1 MSIYY
6 CVVAN
11 SYCSLAEHSNGGDK
25 RMNEFAQ
32 KLLKKLNLAED
43 AVEAMEFEG
52 KTYSYRVD
60 NEVAYT
66 SNGLNG
72 SSAALFL
79 KYINQLFDHQFGIR
93 GKATKLKL
101 DMNRDFAPT
110 LKKQMETFSSD
121 QGAEKLQ
128 VLKKDLDH
136 VRNSVQVNINK
147 VLERGDKIEL
157 LVDKTDQLN
166 SQSAAF
172 AKSSTTLRR
181 HMWWENVKMNI
192 AIGAIVAPIT
202 GLVAAHDTL
211 KLSLMEVLSTTSI
224 SDKVA
229 ARLIKK
235 FISSKEEE
243 DNTDLMMNDE
253 VKFQLAQVLAYLEGI
268 KPHILH
274 ADYEH
279 IQY

>member
-1 MSIYY
+1 MD
-6 CVVAN
+6 N
-11 SYCSLAEHSNGGDK
+11 
-25 RMNEFAQ
+25 
-32 KLLKKLNLAED
+32 NL
-43 AVEAMEFEG
+43 
-52 KTYSYRVD
+52 
-60 NEVAYT
+60 
-66 SNGLNG
+66 
-72 SSAALFL
+72 
-79 KYINQLFDHQFGIR
+79 Q
-93 GKATKLKL
+93 
-101 DMNRDFAPT
+101 
-110 LKKQMETFSSD
+110 
-121 QGAEKLQ
+121 
-128 VLKKDLDH
+128 
-136 VRNSVQVNINK
+136 
-147 VLERGDKIEL
+147 
-157 LVDKTDQLN
+157 
-166 SQSAAF
+166 
-172 AKSSTTLRR
+172 
-181 HMWWENVKMNI
+181 
-192 AIGAIVAPIT
+192 PIT

>member
-11 SYCSLAEHSNGGDK
+11 SHCPLVEHSNGGDK

-32 KLLKKLNLAED
+32 KLLKKINLTDD
-43 AVEAMEFEG
+43 AVEAMEFDG

-60 NEVAYT
+60 NEVAYVCVT
-66 SNGLNG
+66 NAAFGK

-79 KYINQLFDHQFGIR
+79 KHINQLFDNQFGIR

-110 LKKQMETFSSD
+110 LKNQMEMFSSD
-121 QGAEKLQ
+121 KGVEKLQ
-128 VLKKDLDH
+128 ALRKDLDN
-136 VRNSVQVNINK
+136 VTNNMQNNINK

-172 AKSSTTLRR
+172 AKSSKNLRR
-181 HMWWENVKMNI
+181 HLWWENLKMNV
-192 AIGAIVAPIT
+192 AIGAIIALFLI
-202 GLVAAHDTL
+202 LI
-211 KLSLMEVLSTTSI
+211 VLYI
-224 SDKVA
+224 RA
-229 ARLIKK
+229 K
-235 FISSKEEE
+235 FFGSSNKEI
-243 DNTDLMMNDE
+243 DRN
-253 VKFQLAQVLAYLEGI
+253 
-268 KPHILH
+268 
-274 ADYEH
+274 
-279 IQY
+279 

>member
-1 MSIYY
+1 MSIFY

-11 SYCSLAEHSNGGDK
+11 SHCPLAEHSNGGDK
-25 RMNEFAQ
+25 SMNEFAQ

-43 AVEAMEFEG
+43 AVESMDFDG

-60 NEVAYT
+60 NEVAYVCVT
-66 SNGLNG
+66 NAAFGK

-79 KYINQLFDHQFGIR
+79 KHINQLFDNQFGIR

-121 QGAEKLQ
+121 KGAEKLQ
-128 VLKKDLDH
+128 ALKKDLDN
-136 VRNSVQVNINK
+136 VKSNVQENISK

-172 AKSSTTLRR
+172 AKSSTNLRR
-181 HMWWENVKMNI
+181 HLWWENVKMNI
-192 AIGAIVAPIT
+192 AIGALILLFV
-202 GLVAAHDTL
+202 
-211 KLSLMEVLSTTSI
+211 VLIFLFIRGKVSGS
-224 SDKVA
+224 SD
-229 ARLIKK
+229 
-235 FISSKEEE
+235 
-243 DNTDLMMNDE
+243 N
-253 VKFQLAQVLAYLEGI
+253 
-268 KPHILH
+268 
-274 ADYEH
+274 
-279 IQY
+279 

>member
-1 MSIYY
+1 MSIFY

-11 SYCSLAEHSNGGDK
+11 AHCPLAEYSNGGDK
-25 RMNEFAQ
+25 GMNEFAQ

-43 AVEAMEFEG
+43 AVEAMDFEG

-60 NEVAYT
+60 NEVAYVCVT
-66 SNGLNG
+66 NAAFGK

-79 KYINQLFDHQFGIR
+79 KHINQLFDSQFGIR

-121 QGAEKLQ
+121 KGAEKLQ
-128 VLKKDLDH
+128 ALKKDLDN
-136 VRNSVQVNINK
+136 VKNNVQENIGK

-172 AKSSTTLRR
+172 AQSSKNLRR
-181 HMWWENVKMNI
+181 RLWWENVKMNI
-192 AIGAIVAPIT
+192 AIGAIVVIFLLLIFLFFKSKVSRS
-202 GLVAAHDTL
+202 G
-211 KLSLMEVLSTTSI
+211 
-224 SDKVA
+224 DK
-229 ARLIKK
+229 
-235 FISSKEEE
+235 
-243 DNTDLMMNDE
+243 
-253 VKFQLAQVLAYLEGI
+253 
-268 KPHILH
+268 
-274 ADYEH
+274 
-279 IQY
+279 